1 VGGVVRP
8 RPCPAGPTAG
18 EYGGRAMR
26 LRLGRACLLAEVV
39 GAWQQAK
46 GGDAWWTAGRRAGPG
61 RSASSPERGSARAT
75 AAPAGPGPMTP
86 VHAPRRP
93 ATGAAGRAASTAG
106 RSTATATCSTWST
119 AAGRWWRSSTG
130 SGGSGGRASAAL
142 RGMGCGHGVDG
153 LAGAAVGSSSGLA
166 PRWRPQGDGWLLRRS
181 DRPSLDRSVVSP
193 QALDEQHPRVEHRE
207 PPGTRRPREPASRG
221 VSSRL
226 EIVPVPVEV
235 EVAVPA

>member
-166 PRWRPQGDGWLLRRS
+166 PRWRPQVMVGCSGAPIGRRS
-181 DRPSLDRSVVSP
+181 TGAWSHRRLSTSSTHALNTANH
-193 QALDEQHPRVEHRE
+193 QAQDD
-207 PPGTRRPREPASRG
+207 PGNQ
-221 VSSRL
+221 
-226 EIVPVPVEV
+226 PVEG
-235 EVAVPA
+235 